1 MSNDEPVRKTSEG
14 NETPGLKS
22 SIAKAL
28 FDSLSPSR
36 SPSLRAGN
44 IVDVLTATTAI
55 VSPDKKKVFDLSLS
69 EGDLTLTDEYK
80 TPTTILRTT
89 SSQDH
94 LPSACAVH
102 RKRASSP
109 RLQRLKVGVICFV
122 RDKQSKPSVGMVG
135 RVPQWWPDGG
145 NGPLRCE
152 LWSTRARRVLELIY

>member
-1 MSNDEPVRKTSEG
+1 MSTDEPVRKTSEG
-14 NETPGLKS
+14 KETPGLKS

-80 TPTTILRTT
+80 TPTTVLRTT

-94 LPSACAVH
+94 LPSACSTSQKSVVAE
-102 RKRASSP
+102 AA
-109 RLQRLKVGVICFV
+109 LKVGVICFV
-122 RDKQSKPSVGMVG
+122 SDKQSKPSVGMVG